1 MAVSPSGR
9 GVQQPCPESVSVM
22 SNLDDIFASV
32 RSQFPALTQKVHGK
46 NLVYLDSGATTLK
59 PQSVVDR
66 IAHFYSYETSNV
78 HRGAHYLGDVATG
91 HFEAARQKV
100 AEFLGARQ
108 SEEII
113 FVRGTTEGVNLVAN
127 SWGLSNLKAGDE
139 ILITVM
145 EHHGNIVPWQMVAE
159 KVGAKVVAADILDN
173 GELDLEDFKKKLN
186 SRTKMVA
193 FTASSN
199 VLGTNT
205 DMKLLT
211 KLAHEV
217 GAKVLVDGAQI
228 VSQLP
233 VNVSEID
240 CDFFVFSAHKLF
252 GPFGF
257 GAVYGK
263 KEILDQM
270 PPYQG
275 GGSMI
280 SKVTI
285 EKTTFNDVPTRFEA
299 GTPHVEGAVGLHA
312 ALTFVEK
319 IGLDKIHK
327 YEMDLLNYATGKLLE
342 IPDLKIYGTSLNK
355 GAILSFNLKGAHHSD
370 IGQILDQE
378 GVAVR
383 AGHHCTQPLMAR
395 LGVPGTVRASLS
407 VYNNREDIDSMVKAV
422 VKAREMLL

>member
-1 MAVSPSGR
+1 MDHL
-9 GVQQPCPESVSVM
+9 EK
-22 SNLDDIFASV
+22 LFASI
-32 RSQFPALTQKVHGK
+32 RNEFPALTQKVHGK
-46 NLVYLDSGATTLK
+46 TLAYFDSAATTLK
-59 PQSVVDR
+59 PQSVIDR
-66 IAHFYSYETSNV
+66 ITHFYSYETSNV
-78 HRGAHYLGDVATG
+78 HRGAHYLADVATQG
-91 HFEAARQKV
+91 FEGARNKV
-100 AEFLGARQ
+100 AEFIGAR
-108 SEEII
+108 SPEEII

-127 SWGLSNLKAGDE
+127 SWGGTFLKSGDE
-139 ILITVM
+139 ILITEM
-145 EHHGNIVPWQMVAE
+145 EHHGNIVPWQMIAE
-159 KVGAKVVAADILDN
+159 KVGAKVVAAKILEN
-173 GELDLEDFKKKLN
+173 GELDVNDFKSKLN
-186 SRTKMVA
+186 SKTKMVA

-205 DMKLLT
+205 DMPLLT

-228 VSQLP
+228 VSQAK
-233 VNVSEID
+233 VDVSAID

-263 KEILDQM
+263 KELLETM

-285 EKTTFNDVPTRFEA
+285 EKSTYNDVPTRFEA

-312 ALTFVEK
+312 AINFVEK
-319 IGLDKIHK
+319 IGFENIHN
-327 YEMDLLNYATGKLLE
+327 YEMELLKEATERLQV
-342 IPDLKIYGTSLNK
+342 IPDLRIYGTAPNK
-355 GAILSFNLKGAHHSD
+355 GPILSFNLKGVHHSD
-370 IGQILDQE
+370 VGQILDQE

-383 AGHHCTQPLMAR
+383 AGHHCTQPLMAK
-395 LGVPGTVRASLS
+395 LGVPGTVRASFS
-407 VYNNREDIDSMVKAV
+407 VYNNREDIDALVKAV

>member
-1 MAVSPSGR
+1 MG
-9 GVQQPCPESVSVM
+9 
-22 SNLDDIFASV
+22 NLDELFLNV
-32 RSQFPALTQKVHGK
+32 RNQFPALTQLVHGK
-46 NLVYLDSGATTLK
+46 KLVYLDSGATTLK
-59 PQSVVDR
+59 PQSVIDR
-66 IAHFYSYETSNV
+66 ISHFYSYETSNV

-91 HFEAARQKV
+91 HFEAARHKV
-100 AEFLGARQ
+100 AQYLGAAQ

-127 SWGLSNLKAGDE
+127 TWGLANLKAGDE

-159 KVGAKVVAADILDN
+159 KVGAKVVAADIHDN
-173 GELDLEDFKKKLN
+173 GELNLEDFKSKL
-186 SRTKMVA
+186 SEKTKLVA

-211 KLAHEV
+211 RLAHEV

-233 VNVSEID
+233 VNVQDID

-257 GAVYGK
+257 GALYGK
-263 KEILDQM
+263 KAILDQM

-280 SKVTI
+280 AKVTI

-312 ALTFVEK
+312 ALDFVEK
-319 IGLDKIHK
+319 IGLDKIHA
-327 YEMDLLNYATGKLLE
+327 YEMEVLKDATEKLLA
-342 IPDLKIYGTSLNK
+342 IPDVKIFGTAADK

-370 IGQILDQE
+370 VAQILDQE

-407 VYNNREDIDSMVKAV
+407 VYNNHEDIDALVKAV
-422 VKAREMLL
+422 AKAREMLL